1 MRIFWEM
8 KEIKDLQAVFRVIEE
23 WKGICPAIRK
33 VRRKFE
39 SKLDTLP
46 DYRANDITVVNQ
58 ATNPDCVS
66 QTFTSPP
73 AITIEDDKR
82 IELDSR
88 PAPKKLK
95 VGCTED
101 KESLKK
107 FRSYMIWS
115 IDNRTTTV
123 GAMIKYQSY
132 YQKYI
137 WHFFPLHPSG

>member
-1 MRIFWEM
+1 M

-23 WKGICPAIRK
+23 WKGICPAIRQ

-46 DYRANDITVVNQ
+46 DYCANDIMAINE
-58 ATNPDCVS
+58 ATAPS
-66 QTFTSPP
+66 AQTFTSPP
-73 AITIEDDKR
+73 AITIEDDTR

-95 VGCTED
+95 ADCTED
-101 KESLKK
+101 KEPLKK
-107 FRSYMIWS
+107 FRSYKIWS
-115 IDNRTTTV
+115 VDNRTTTV

-132 YQKYI
+132 YHKYI